1 MTMNRIYGL
10 LMSLL
15 ALILAACGG
24 TAGTTIEAGSAAPD
38 FSLPDAVGGEFTL
51 SDYSGRPVLL
61 YFHMAVG

>member
-1 MTMNRIYGL
+1 MRLNRIYGL
-10 LMSLL
+10 VMSLM

-24 TAGTTIEAGSAAPD
+24 TATTTIEAGSAAPD
-38 FSLPDAVGGEFTL
+38 FSLPDAAGDAFTL